1 MTPLLNYDFRNQ
13 QASSMSI
20 YIFTNHPVEIVAWQI
35 YMQPIS
41 LQKQMAYGC
50 DKKIKRLCSERPK
63 SKLQLTKPEK
73 KTKKKQRT
81 RTTSGA
87 WWRDIKLYKNQN
99 LICITIKKQT
109 KTF

>member
-1 MTPLLNYDFRNQ
+1 
-13 QASSMSI
+13 
-20 YIFTNHPVEIVAWQI
+20 
-35 YMQPIS
+35 MQPIS

-87 WWRDIKLYKNQN
+87 W
-99 LICITIKKQT
+99 
-109 KTF
+109 